1 MGRKVIGILLI
12 VLGVLMVII
21 GVSSGVSS
29 GVSNSQMKGSQ
40 TPTISWL
47 LCTPGPLFECDPL
60 QAVDDSTG
68 NIFTVK
74 ITNNTSDPITWTTT
88 NPVPITAIV
97 SGSVPN
103 TGTIKGGDTIT
114 LTAVLKSNCFTTSY
128 PTIDGTLVTFPNVY
142 CAST

>member
-12 VLGVLMVII
+12 VLGVLIVII
-21 GVSSGVSS
+21 GVSS
-29 GVSNSQMKGSQ
+29 GVSNSQMTGSQ

-47 LCTPGPLFECDPL
+47 LCTPDPMFECDPL
-60 QAVDDSTG
+60 QAEDNSTG
-68 NIFTVK
+68 NIFSLK
-74 ITNNTSDPITWTTT
+74 LTNNTSDPITWTTT

-114 LTAVLKSNCFTTSY
+114 LYAVLKSNCFTTSF

-142 CAST
+142 CASI